1 MASNYK
7 KTVMAGF
14 LKWFMKFTTPVRYRW
29 LDLHPFWRYVAVSVV
44 VFMLAGPSMGAAY
57 RRWQTEKA
65 MSGALEAISAGR
77 QSEAHR
83 LALAVLEADATRE
96 EALKVL
102 VRASAAIG
110 DPERSKVA
118 RRFLA
123 IPGMKSEDRLFAW
136 QVVCRDSCA
145 WMVLLTWQTLAPEEK
160 SDPAHVTELLDRM
173 LMEEMH
179 DEADKL
185 LAGLE
190 EPLRIEFR
198 LRRSR
203 LLAARGK
210 DDSYQAFWSDLED
223 AVKQHPQEIS
233 RLLLVLDE
241 LPQQLVTPD
250 AAAAVWVHVA
260 DAHLK
265 EPPDALR
272 AARLEMAVNPT
283 KADDVFAKALA
294 ENLQAD
300 PLAAV
305 RFCLWVDR
313 VSEARALLKTLPVDR
328 DPAAFALASLVTE
341 REGRLDAWAILLSDS
356 KADNDLAMLCDRVY
370 LATQEKNITAR
381 ALAEQA
387 AISAAMLNSDD
398 GALIRLARLAEKRGL
413 EEFSRRVWL
422 EAVGRRSGPLPLA
435 SRLEPLVEHLIAAK
449 KENELAQF
457 FSTFS
462 LREIGNPVVQARSN
476 YHSCLA
482 GHISPASLAAASD
495 QFDEQLPGNPHIRF
509 VRAFACLLQSEFD
522 EAAALTED
530 AVDSDLAQRQAF
542 MAVRGIA
549 LAGVKRASEADE
561 WLARVDWDQL
571 LPSEKRLLREL
582 MSKSPVLRVNSVEA
596 MTVEDETSL
605 R

>member
-1 MASNYK
+1 MASNYR
-7 KTVMAGF
+7 KTEKADF
-14 LKWFMKFTTPVRYRW
+14 LKWFMKVTSPVRYRW
-29 LDLHPFWRYVAVSVV
+29 LDLHPFWRYVAISVV
-44 VFMLAGPSMGAAY
+44 AFMLAGPSIGAAY

-65 MSGALEAISAGR
+65 MSGALEAVSAGR
-77 QSEAHR
+77 QSDAHR
-83 LALAVLEADATRE
+83 LALTVLEADATRE

-102 VRASAAIG
+102 VRTSAAIR
-110 DPERSKVA
+110 DPNRSKVA

-123 IPGMKSEDRLFAW
+123 VPGMQSEDRLFAW

-145 WMVLLTWQTLAPEEK
+145 WMALSTWQTLAPEEK
-160 SDPAHVTELLDRM
+160 SNPAHVTELLDRM
-173 LMEEMH
+173 LLEEMH
-179 DEADKL
+179 DEAGKL

-190 EPLRIEFR
+190 KPLLIDFR

-203 LLAARGK
+203 LLAALGSG
-210 DDSYQAFWSDLED
+210 DSYQAFWYDLAD
-223 AVKQHPQEIS
+223 AVNQHPEEIS

-241 LPQQLVTPD
+241 LPQQVVTPD
-250 AAAAVWVHVA
+250 AAASVWVHAA
-260 DAHLK
+260 DAHWK
-265 EPPDALR
+265 EPQDELR
-272 AARLEMAVNPT
+272 GARLEMALDPS

-294 ENLQAD
+294 SHLQAD

-328 DPAAFALASLVTE
+328 DPATFALACLVTE
-341 REGRLDAWAILLSDS
+341 REGRLDAWSILLSNS
-356 KADNDLAMLCDRVY
+356 LAENDLGMLCDRVY
-370 LATQEKNITAR
+370 LATLEKNITVR

-435 SRLEPLVEHLIAAK
+435 SRLEPLVEHLIVAK
-449 KENELAQF
+449 KENELGQF

-462 LREIGNPVVQARSN
+462 LREIGNPVVQARSS

-482 GHISPASLAAASD
+482 GHIAPASLAAASD

-509 VRAFACLLQSEFD
+509 VKAFACVLQSKFE

-542 MAVRGIA
+542 IAVRGIA

-596 MTVEDETSL
+596 LIIEDGASM